1 MTASKTA
8 TSVMRLRWPDLG
20 TPRADRADGTAVEI
34 AGWIATADRTDHF
47 LLSPEPSCCAGCP
60 PPRDP
65 LFAVEVFATA
75 PIAAQPQALRLTGT
89 WRARPIQTPIQTPP
103 DAPTALRYQLHNAR
117 PLDPPGWH
125 AITRRAVLSAG
136 PLFCIACTA
145 QADEAT
151 ARQAIAATTPV
162 DIHSHAG
169 AITGVTRV
177 KTAAPFRNVAD
188 PMRAGGMAAVCFAIG
203 SDSPCHRTYPDHT
216 IHPYRSPDPGELYA
230 YGQLSFARVHAL
242 AREQN
247 LAIITDAATLQAA
260 RAGTAS
266 AIIAAEG
273 ADFLEGR
280 PDRVDEAYEKWQL
293 RHLQLTHYR
302 VNELGDIQ
310 TEAPEHGGLTDIGAE
325 VIRRCNARG
334 LVVDVAHGT
343 YDLVKRAA
351 SVSTKPLVL
360 SHTSLSSA
368 PGPRSRL
375 ISPDHASAIA
385 ETGGMIGVWPPSS
398 VYPDLNAM
406 AVGIARLADLVG
418 VDHVGIG
425 SDTMGLTVHSVFDNY
440 ADLPALAAALL
451 NVGFDQQ
458 DTGKI
463 LGGNYVRV
471 FTASL
476 A

>member
-1 MTASKTA
+1 VTQ
-8 TSVMRLRWPDLG
+8 LRWPDLG
-20 TPRADRADGTAVEI
+20 TAHADRADGTVVEI
-34 AGWIATADRTDHF
+34 AGWMASAGRATHF
-47 LLSPEPSCCAGCP
+47 LLSPEVSCCGGCA
-60 PPRDP
+60 PRDP
-65 LFAVEVFATA
+65 LYAVEIFAQA
-75 PIAAQPQALRLTGT
+75 PIAPQPHALRLTGT
-89 WRARPIQTPIQTPP
+89 WRVHDTGAS
-103 DAPTALRYQLHNAR
+103 AWRYQLHDAR
-117 PLDPPGWH
+117 ALDPPGWR
-125 AITRRAVLSAG
+125 AITRRGVLAAG
-136 PLFCIACTA
+136 PLFCIAGTA
-145 QADEAT
+145 RADETA
-151 ARQAIAATTPV
+151 ARQAIAATTAV

-169 AITGVTRV
+169 AITGVKRV
-177 KTAAPFRNVAD
+177 QTSAAFREVAQ
-188 PMRAGGMAAVCFAIG
+188 PMRAGGMAAVCFAIV
-203 SDSPCHRTYPDHT
+203 SDSPCHKVYPNHT

-230 YGQLSFARVHAL
+230 YGQANFARVHLLVRTQGL
-242 AREQN
+242 AV
-247 LAIITDAATLQAA
+247 ITDAAALRAA

-273 ADFLEGR
+273 GDFLEGR

-325 VIRRCNARG
+325 VIRRCNTRG

-351 SVSTKPLVL
+351 SVTTKPLVL
-360 SHTSLSSA
+360 SHTSLAQA
-368 PGPRSRL
+368 PGPRSRR
-375 ISPDHASAIA
+375 ISPDHARLIA
-385 ETGGMIGVWPPSS
+385 GTGGVIGVWPPSS
-398 VYPDLNAM
+398 EFADLDAM
-406 AVGIARLADLVG
+406 ARGIARLVDVVG

-425 SDTMGLTVHSVFDNY
+425 SDTMGLTVPSLFDDY
-440 ADLPALAAALL
+440 AELPALAAALL
-451 NVGFDQQ
+451 NVGFNQQ

>member
-1 MTASKTA
+1 MQ
-8 TSVMRLRWPDLG
+8 LRWPDLA
-20 TPRADRADGTAVEI
+20 TTRADHADGATVEI
-34 AGWIATADRTDHF
+34 AGWMATPTRARNF

-60 PPRDP
+60 PRDP
-65 LFAVEVFATA
+65 LFAVAVFAEA
-75 PIAAQPQALRLTGT
+75 PIAPQPQALRLTGT
-89 WRARPIQTPIQTPP
+89 WRVRT
-103 DAPTALRYQLHNAR
+103 DDPTAWRYQLHDAR
-117 PLDPPGWH
+117 ALDPPGWR
-125 AITRRAVLSAG
+125 AITRRGVLAAG
-136 PLFCIACTA
+136 PLFCIAGTA

-151 ARQAIAATTPV
+151 ARQAIAATTAI

-169 AITGVTRV
+169 AIIGVSRV
-177 KTAAPFRNVAD
+177 RKSAAFSAVAQ
-188 PMRAGGMAAVCFAIG
+188 PMRAGGMAAVCFAIV
-203 SDSPCHRTYPDHT
+203 SDSPCHQVYPDHS
-216 IHPYRSPDPGELYA
+216 IHPFRSPDPGELYA
-230 YGQLSFARVHAL
+230 YGEASFARVHYLVRTQGLAL
-242 AREQN
+242 
-247 LAIITDAATLQAA
+247 ITDAAALRAA

-273 ADFLEGR
+273 GDFLEGR

-351 SVSTKPLVL
+351 SVTSKPLVL
-360 SHTSLSSA
+360 SHTSLSPA
-368 PGPRSRL
+368 PRPRSRR
-375 ISPDHASAIA
+375 ISPDHARVIA
-385 ETGGMIGVWPPSS
+385 STGGVIGVWPPSS
-398 VYPDLNAM
+398 IYPDLDAM
-406 AVGIARLADLVG
+406 ARGIARLAEIVG
-418 VDHVGIG
+418 VDHVGLG
-425 SDTMGLTVHSVFDNY
+425 SDMMGLTVPSVFDTY

-451 NVGFDQQ
+451 NVGFNQQ
-458 DTGKI
+458 DVGQI

-471 FTASL
+471 FAASL

>member
-1 MTASKTA
+1 MQ
-8 TSVMRLRWPDLG
+8 LRWPDLG
-20 TPRADRADGTAVEI
+20 TGRADHADGTAVEI
-34 AGWIATADRTDHF
+34 TGWMAAPDRARNF

-60 PPRDP
+60 PRDK
-65 LFAVEVFATA
+65 LFAVAVFAKS
-75 PIAAQPQALRLTGT
+75 PIAPQSQALRLTGT
-89 WRARPIQTPIQTPP
+89 WRVCRDDPA
-103 DAPTALRYQLHNAR
+103 AWRYQLHDAR
-117 PLDPPGWH
+117 SLDPPGWR
-125 AITRRAVLSAG
+125 AITRRGVLAAG
-136 PLFCIACTA
+136 PLFCIAGTA
-145 QADEAT
+145 RADEAT
-151 ARQAIAATTPV
+151 ARQAIAATTAV

-169 AITGVTRV
+169 AIIGVRPV
-177 KTAAPFRNVAD
+177 KTSAAFREVAQ
-188 PMRAGGMAAVCFAIG
+188 PMRAGGMAAVCFAIV
-203 SDSPCHRTYPDHT
+203 SDSPCHQVYPDHR
-216 IHPYRSPDPGELYA
+216 IHPFRSPDPGELYA
-230 YGQLSFARVHAL
+230 YGQLSFARVHFL
-242 AREQN
+242 VRSQG
-247 LAIITDAATLQAA
+247 LSVITDAAALRAA

-273 ADFLEGR
+273 GDFLEGR
-280 PDRVDEAYEKWQL
+280 PERVDEAYEKWQL

-351 SVSTKPLVL
+351 SVTTKPLVL
-360 SHTSLSSA
+360 SHTSLSQT
-368 PGPRSRL
+368 PGPRSRT
-375 ISPDHASAIA
+375 ISSDHAQVIA
-385 ETGGMIGVWPPSS
+385 GTGGVIGVWPPSS
-398 VYPDLNAM
+398 VYPDLDAM
-406 AVGIARLADLVG
+406 ARGMARLADLVG

-425 SDTMGLTVHSVFDNY
+425 SDMMGLTVPSVLDTY

-451 NVGFDQQ
+451 NVGFNQQ
-458 DTGKI
+458 DAGKI